1 MSHTYFDLTPRY
13 EVPGAML
20 NAQNI
25 NISQTV
31 PGFPQLPGGV
41 PGLNI
46 YFVVRYVGCHVVCSD
61 MVGCSLVCYGMACLG
76 TVTSE
81 SAI

>member
-1 MSHTYFDLTPRY
+1 MTNSTTRY

-46 YFVVRYVGCHVVCSD
+46 YFVVRYVARHFRHV
-61 MVGCSLVCYGMACLG
+61 MAFKPSG
-76 TVTSE
+76 GGKF
-81 SAI
+81 IRQ